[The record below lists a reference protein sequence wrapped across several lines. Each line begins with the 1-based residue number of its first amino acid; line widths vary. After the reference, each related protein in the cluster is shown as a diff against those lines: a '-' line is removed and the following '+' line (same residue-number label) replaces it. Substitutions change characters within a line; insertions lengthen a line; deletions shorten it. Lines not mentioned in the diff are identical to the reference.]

1 MYKKPMNF
9 QRLRY
14 FVAVAEELNF
24 SRAAERLRMAQPPLS
39 YQIKRLEEE
48 LGAQLFYRTKRS
60 VRLTDAGHLLLGEA
74 RDLLVHAE
82 HTASMVHRVGQGEVG
97 QLTVGFVPSAA
108 NRVLPPI
115 LRAFGERFPSVELLL
130 REVDPARLLRTLADG
145 RVDVGFLYLP
155 FEEDSLDSRPVSR
168 ETFVAALPDTHPLS
182 DEPRVPLRALAD
194 EPFVLTP
201 RYQGAGLRDKIV
213 AHCRRAGFEPN
224 VVQAAWLMQTTVSL
238 VAGGIGV
245 TLVPASLQNLQRA
258 GVTYKYVE
266 GLSPEIE
273 LGVVWRRDTPSAVLR
288 VFLGIVEDVTSWGE
302 GEPEKEVPVPALRR
316 GDSGARS
323 LA

>member
-1 MYKKPMNF
+1 MNF

-24 SRAAERLRMAQPPLS
+24 SRAAERLHMAQPPLS

-48 LGAQLFYRTKRS
+48 LGAQLFHRTKRR
-60 VRLTDAGHLLLGEA
+60 VRLTDAGRLLLVEA
-74 RDLLVHAE
+74 RGLLVHAE
-82 HTASMVHRVGQGEVG
+82 QTASVVHRVGQGEVG
-97 QLTVGFVPSAA
+97 RLTVGFVPSAA
-108 NRVLPPI
+108 NRVLPPV
-115 LRAFGERFPSVELLL
+115 LRAYGERFPSVELLL
-130 REVDPARLLRTLADG
+130 REVDPDRLLGALDDG

-155 FEEDSLDSRPVSR
+155 FEEDSLESRPVSR
-168 ETFVAALPDTHPLS
+168 ETFVAALPDTHPLAS
-182 DEPRVPLRALAD
+182 EPRVALGALAD

-213 AHCRRAGFEPN
+213 EHCRHAGFEPR
-224 VVQAAWLMQTTVSL
+224 VVQEAWLMQTTGSL

-258 GVTYKYVE
+258 GVVYKCVE

-273 LGVVWRRDTPSAVLR
+273 LGAVWQHGNPSAVLR
-288 VFLGIVEDVTSWGE
+288 MFLSVVEDVTSWGE
-302 GEPEKEVPVPALRR
+302 GKPGKVRVPAFRWS
-316 GDSGARS
+316 GSGA
-323 LA
+323 

>member
-1 MYKKPMNF
+1 MNL

-60 VRLTDAGHLLLGEA
+60 VRLTEAGRLLLVEA
-74 RDLLVHAE
+74 RGLLIHAE
-82 HTASMVHRVGQGEVG
+82 QTASVVHRVGQGEVG
-97 QLTVGFVPSAA
+97 RLTVGFVPSAA

-115 LRAFGERFPSVELLL
+115 LRAFRERYPGVELLL
-130 REVDPARLLRTLADG
+130 REVDPDRLLRTLGDG

-155 FEEDSLDSRPVSR
+155 FKEDSLAFRPVSR
-168 ETFVAALPDTHPLS
+168 EAFVAALPDTHPLS
-182 DEPRVPLRALAD
+182 NEPRVALKALSG

-213 AHCRRAGFEPN
+213 EHCRQVGFEPR
-224 VVQAAWLMQTTVSL
+224 VVQEAWLMQTTVSL
-238 VAGGIGV
+238 VAGGMGV
-245 TLVPASLQNLQRA
+245 TLVPASLQNLQRT
-258 GVTYKYVE
+258 GVVYKHVE
-266 GLSPEIE
+266 GLLPEIE
-273 LGVVWRRDTPSAVLR
+273 LGVVWRRGDPSAVLR
-288 VFLGIVEDVTSWGE
+288 AFLGVVGDFTRWGE
-302 GEPEKEVPVPALRR
+302 GGPEDKERVAALR
-316 GDSGARS
+316 GGGLGA
-323 LA
+323 

>member
-48 LGAQLFYRTKRS
+48 LGVQLFHRTKRS
-60 VRLTDAGHLLLGEA
+60 VRLTDAGRLLLVEA
-74 RDLLVHAE
+74 RGLLVHAE
-82 HTASMVHRVGQGEVG
+82 QTASVVHRVGQGEVG
-97 QLTVGFVPSAA
+97 RLTVGFVPSAA

-130 REVDPARLLRTLADG
+130 REVDPDRLLRGLSDG

-168 ETFVAALPDTHPLS
+168 ETFVAGLP
-182 DEPRVPLRALAD
+182 
-194 EPFVLTP
+194 
-201 RYQGAGLRDKIV
+201 DKIV
-213 AHCRRAGFEPN
+213 EHCRQAGFEPK
-224 VVQAAWLMQTTVSL
+224 VVQEAWLMQTTVSL

-258 GVTYKYVE
+258 GVVYKYVE

-273 LGVVWRRDTPSAVLR
+273 LGVVWRRGDRSAVLR
-288 VFLGIVEDVTSWGE
+288 TFLGVVEDVTNRGKGE
-302 GEPEKEVPVPALRR
+302 LEEDVRVPAFRR
-316 GDSGARS
+316 GGAR
-323 LA
+323 A

>member
-1 MYKKPMNF
+1 MNF

-14 FVAVAEELNF
+14 FVVVAEELNF

-39 YQIKRLEEE
+39 YHIKRLGEGPGER
-48 LGAQLFYRTKRS
+48 LFYLPKPT
-60 VRLTDAGHLLLGEA
+60 VRLTDAGRLLLVETRG
-74 RDLLVHAE
+74 LLVHAE
-82 HTASMVHRVGQGEVG
+82 QTASVVHRVGQGEVG
-97 QLTVGFVPSAA
+97 RLTVGFVPSAA
-108 NRVLPPI
+108 NRVLPLI

-130 REVDPARLLRTLADG
+130 REVDPDRLLRGLSDG

-182 DEPRVPLRALAD
+182 NKPRVSLSALAD

-213 AHCRRAGFEPN
+213 EHCWQAGFEPK
-224 VVQAAWLMQTTVSL
+224 VVQEAWLMQTTVSL

-258 GVTYKYVE
+258 GVVYKYVE

-273 LGVVWRRDTPSAVLR
+273 LGVVWRRGDRSAVLR
-288 VFLGIVEDVTSWGE
+288 AFLGVVEDVTNRGK
-302 GEPEKEVPVPALRR
+302 GEPEGVSVPAFR
-316 GDSGARS
+316 GSDSGAKS

>member
-1 MYKKPMNF
+1 MNF

-24 SRAAERLRMAQPPLS
+24 SRAAERLRMAQPTLS

-60 VRLTDAGHLLLGEA
+60 VRLTDAGRLLLVEA
-74 RDLLVHAE
+74 RSLLFHAE
-82 HTASMVHRVGQGEVG
+82 QAASVVHRVGQGEVAR
-97 QLTVGFVPSAA
+97 LRIGFVPSAA

-115 LRAFGERFPSVELLL
+115 LRAFGERFPGVELLL
-130 REVDPARLLRTLADG
+130 REVDPDRLLRALDDG

-155 FEEDSLDSRPVSR
+155 FKEDSLESRPVSR
-168 ETFVAALPDTHPLS
+168 EAFVAALPGTHPLS
-182 DEPRVPLRALAD
+182 SEPRVALSALSD

-201 RYQGAGLRDKIV
+201 HYQGAGLRDKIV
-213 AHCRRAGFEPN
+213 EHCRQAGFEPR
-224 VVQAAWLMQTTVSL
+224 VVQEAWLMQTTVSL
-238 VAGGIGV
+238 VSGGIGV

-258 GVTYKYVE
+258 GVVYKNVE

-273 LGVVWRRDTPSAVLR
+273 LGVVWRRSDPSAVLKA
-288 VFLGIVEDVTSWGE
+288 FLGVVGDVTFWGE
-302 GEPEKEVPVPALRR
+302 GEPEGEVRVPALR
-316 GDSGARS
+316 GGSSGP
-323 LA
+323 